1 MQKKIL
7 WLCLPILL
15 ILLYRVSVP
24 VKKSSNTSLSLI
36 PSPTHVATHALQQSI
51 FVPYWAP
58 SMKTGISQYAAYY
71 YFGIQPTKEGYIADD
86 LGLQNIS
93 LVNTVVEKQKKLVIR
108 MLDASVTEVILQDK
122 TAQQT
127 FSTDLK
133 RILTQHAFSGIVFDI
148 EVPFTLQANKKEQI
162 TQFVQLMCTA
172 IKSNYK
178 TCGVLIYGDF
188 LYRKRPYDLAEL
200 SKAGDTIL
208 LMAYDF
214 HKAAGEPG
222 PNFPFDRRSSKSE
235 GGFDYEYDFKE
246 MIADISTLVPKDKI
260 EVVFGMFG
268 YDWTLNEQG
277 SPLKTAK
284 ALSVQEIQSF
294 ILNHKAQI
302 TKQSQLTQSKEKNIE
317 YVDDEGKKHIIWYED
332 DESVAVKT
340 KYLLEAGIWQ
350 VSFWAS
356 SYF

>member
-1 MQKKIL
+1 M
-7 WLCLPILL
+7 
-15 ILLYRVSVP
+15 
-24 VKKSSNTSLSLI
+24 
-36 PSPTHVATHALQQSI
+36 PSPTHTPPHALQQSI

-58 SMKTGISQYAAYY
+58 SIKTGASQYSTYY
-71 YFGIQPTKEGYIADD
+71 YFGIQPTKEGHIADD

-93 LVNTVVEKQKKLVIR
+93 LVNAVAEKQKKLVIR
-108 MLDASVTEVILQDK
+108 MLDASVTEAILQDK

-127 FSTDLK
+127 FSTELK
-133 RILTQHAFSGIVFDI
+133 RIVTQYAFSGIVFDI

-188 LYRKRPYDLAEL
+188 SYRNRPYDLEKL
-200 SKAGDTIL
+200 GKAGDTIL

-222 PNFPFDRRSSKSE
+222 PNFPLDRRNAKSE
-235 GGFDYEYDFKE
+235 GGSDYEYDFKE
-246 MIADISTLVPKDKI
+246 MVKDVSELVPKDKI
-260 EVVFGMFG
+260 EVVFGMYG

-277 SPLKTAK
+277 TPLRIAK
-284 ALSVQEIQSF
+284 ALSVREIQSF
-294 ILNHKAQI
+294 ILDHKAQI
-302 TKQSQLTQSKEKNIE
+302 TKQSQLAQSKEKNIE
-317 YVDDEGKKHIIWYED
+317 YTDDEGKKHIIWYED
-332 DESVAVKT
+332 EESVAVKT
-340 KYLLEAGIWQ
+340 TYLLEEGIWQ